1 MSGRLIKH
9 PSGRVTDHA
18 VRRAADR
25 RRRGD
30 FAMPLVHRIV
40 ALAIV
45 LMIALSACAGGS
57 DVTQVTVTAGPAKI
71 ALPAALSCV
80 SPPGATTL
88 SCAGGDNDKT
98 APHLALAPGTP
109 LTVQVPTAVG
119 NTPWVI
125 VFSYVDAQG
134 KQQGDRTAVFPPKKQ
149 FSYHLTPPSGA
160 QMTRLEVQSLTAAP
174 GPDGGVEFPAVGS
187 WVLII
192 DPVGGSQPESP
203 QGSSQGSP
211 PPGSTTSSI
220 GETEQTG

>member
-1 MSGRLIKH
+1 MSGRL
-9 PSGRVTDHA
+9 SGRVTDHA
-18 VRRAADR
+18 AGR
-25 RRRGD
+25 RRRSGS
-30 FAMPLVHRIV
+30 AMVLPRPIM

-45 LMIALSACAGGS
+45 LLVALSACAGGG
-57 DVTQVTVTAGPAKI
+57 DVTQVTVTAGPATI

-80 SPPGATTL
+80 SPRGATTL

-149 FSYHLTPPSGA
+149 FSYRLTPPSGA

-192 DPVGGSQPESP
+192 DPVGGSQPGPPQESQPGSP
-203 QGSSQGSP
+203 QGSP
-211 PPGSTTSSI
+211 PARSTASSI
-220 GETEQTG
+220 GGTEQTG